1 MSTKKKKKKETMTA
15 GVRGKDRR
23 LLYFLVRQQS
33 VEHRGQRASSQLMGT
48 SSEQGPGPALTKGA
62 ATDAII
68 SASCR
73 YNGAGQPKL

>member
-1 MSTKKKKKKETMTA
+1 MKREGGERITTV
-15 GVRGKDRR
+15 GVRGRDRR

-33 VEHRGQRASSQLMGT
+33 VERRGQRASSQLMGT
-48 SSEQGPGPALTKGA
+48 SREQGPGTALTKGT

-73 YNGAGQPKL
+73 YNGAGQHRS